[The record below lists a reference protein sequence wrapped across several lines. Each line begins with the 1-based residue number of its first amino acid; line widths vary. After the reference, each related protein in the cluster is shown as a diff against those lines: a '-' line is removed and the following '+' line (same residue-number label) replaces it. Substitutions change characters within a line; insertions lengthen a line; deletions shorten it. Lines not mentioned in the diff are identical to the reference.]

1 MSIIKDPDLRRKEQW
16 EKSAQAKKGF
26 NFAKLLGFGDLGGPA
41 LSAAEEYSLHQRYL
55 AKANS
60 LNLSEIAE
68 MKIMYVNS
76 SFLGIFF
83 SLFSIHG
90 YFPSA
95 TVSFAC
101 ILIFLGSIA
110 VTVAELTV
118 KGVQLWL
125 LLALTFF
132 FAVWT
137 WNDLFYM

>member
-76 SFLGIFF
+76 SFCLD
-83 SLFSIHG
+83 
-90 YFPSA
+90 
-95 TVSFAC
+95 
-101 ILIFLGSIA
+101 FL
-110 VTVAELTV
+110 
-118 KGVQLWL
+118 
-125 LLALTFF
+125 
-132 FAVWT
+132 
-137 WNDLFYM
+137 